1 VLDANS
7 AACELYGATRTEL
20 IGQVLTEVGAT
31 DPVPSYLRQTG
42 EVCRGVIATH
52 RRANGTVLRVDVSTR
67 RITYAHRTAVLAI
80 YRDVT
85 DRESLEERLRQA
97 AKMEAVGQLAG
108 GVAHDF
114 NNLLTVINGYADVL
128 GDGLPPEDP
137 MAGMVAEIRAAGT
150 RAADLTRQL
159 LAFSRK
165 QILRPQLV
173 HLGRLVENLRKM
185 LARLIGEDI
194 RLVTVIDPNLSVVRA
209 DPGQLEQILLNLVV
223 NARDAMPRGGT
234 LTIECRNVS
243 EAISRSIRLSVSDTG
258 VGMNEEVK
266 ARIFE
271 PFFTTKAPGK
281 GTGLGL
287 ATVFGIVQQSGGRIQ
302 VQSRPGVGTT
312 FQIDLPATGSIAEAP
327 ASQVTRPLPS
337 RGSETVLLVED
348 EGAVRMLALHALQT
362 NGYAV
367 LDAETGEQALHV
379 VQTFGVPVRLL
390 VTDVV
395 MPGLNGRELAERLQ
409 NSQPSLRVLYM
420 SGYTSDE
427 IVRRGIEADRV
438 NFLQK
443 PFTPQTLIRKVR
455 EILDSPG

>member
-1 VLDANS
+1 
-7 AACELYGATRTEL
+7 
-20 IGQVLTEVGAT
+20 
-31 DPVPSYLRQTG
+31 
-42 EVCRGVIATH
+42 
-52 RRANGTVLRVDVSTR
+52 
-67 RITYAHRTAVLAI
+67 
-80 YRDVT
+80 
-85 DRESLEERLRQA
+85 
-97 AKMEAVGQLAG
+97 
-108 GVAHDF
+108 
-114 NNLLTVINGYADVL
+114 
-128 GDGLPPEDP
+128 
-137 MAGMVAEIRAAGT
+137 
-150 RAADLTRQL
+150 L